1 MQLHLTSDFLSA
13 RTSPFFQLVF
23 QPGFPSSF
31 PPLQWGPVS
40 KTLCPHFI
48 LLADF
53 SIPKRC
59 ASICR
64 YITVLSINGSSGYLK
79 EFQSHVVFKEHHLRR
94 WIELVWKEAE
104 ALPAPA
110 GGLDCLLRSSRAGHQ
125 EASEYCT
132 MTSCSP
138 WSYPGWAT
146 APVSQWVSSRMAPPT
161 AVLIRTGWEQGS
173 QQAQIPS
180 MPWWGRMTH
189 ITQRLTVA
197 TCYSPELH
205 AFRHIHNVSE
215 HTFKRETTVR
225 KQSAREIVWNEE
237 ACLKCFRQFQHIQ
250 HCLRY
255 KEKFQ
260 ESHLKFQ
267 SRSSFVF

>member
-23 QPGFPSSF
+23 QSGFPSSF

-53 SIPKRC
+53 SIPKHC
-59 ASICR
+59 ASICW
-64 YITVLSINGSSGYLK
+64 YITVLSINGSNGYLK
-79 EFQSHVVFKEHHLRR
+79 EFQSHMVFKEHHLRR

-110 GGLDCLLRSSRAGHQ
+110 AGLDCLLRSSRAGHQ
-125 EASEYCT
+125 EASENCT

-146 APVSQWVSSRMAPPT
+146 APVSQWVSSRMAP
-161 AVLIRTGWEQGS
+161 AYSSANQNGMGIRQP
-173 QQAQIPS
+173 A
-180 MPWWGRMTH
+180 
-189 ITQRLTVA
+189 
-197 TCYSPELH
+197 SPNSLH
-205 AFRHIHNVSE
+205 ALVGQDDPH
-215 HTFKRETTVR
+215 HTAADCGYVLLPRAACIQAHTQCFWTYIKERNYSKKTV
-225 KQSAREIVWNEE
+225 
-237 ACLKCFRQFQHIQ
+237 C
-250 HCLRY
+250 
-255 KEKFQ
+255 
-260 ESHLKFQ
+260 
-267 SRSSFVF
+267 